1 MIDQMSNQLSMSIL
15 TSVENDSFVTDKNRE
30 DDTISANTFDN
41 LIATLNAATVDSL
54 TAISINNTNS
64 AKKSSFAPSI
74 SSNIGN
80 FATSVSTDGKLSSPS
95 IKQSPHLQNTEN
107 QNIHLGNS
115 KIETIKL
122 GKVSSNDLQRISRKI
137 KYTLCKAS
145 IADSFMAYTYNIK
158 IHDTF
163 CFVDQGQGINQF
175 ITRLETWY
183 ELITL
188 GLCLIS

>member
-122 GKVSSNDLQRISRKI
+122 GKVSSNDL
-137 KYTLCKAS
+137 
-145 IADSFMAYTYNIK
+145 
-158 IHDTF
+158 
-163 CFVDQGQGINQF
+163 
-175 ITRLETWY
+175 
-183 ELITL
+183 
-188 GLCLIS
+188 